1 MAYAEAAACL
11 VVPAHDPFVTDAAA
25 STSIGGAI
33 RTFKAGPLGQRT
45 VVNFSPWAVR
55 HEPKET
61 IALLFIRTTGRTI
74 RRRRAEGR

>member
-55 HEPKET
+55 HEPKKR
-61 IALLFIRTTGRTI
+61 LRPFLRTTGRTI